1 LQQWFFFHISAP
13 TAGFK
18 WFSIFPKCCVKMFP
32 FLQIPYWFDW
42 DSVVKEYAAAD
53 DQRDAETYE
62 PPTGDDIER
71 DA

>member
-1 LQQWFFFHISAP
+1 
-13 TAGFK
+13 
-18 WFSIFPKCCVKMFP
+18 MFP